1 MSVQSVWTA
10 GWSLPRE
17 ILSHVSRRD
26 ECLYSQCEQQDGV
39 CLVRYYPMNNRA
51 WWMSVQ
57 SVRIAWWSLPR
68 EILSHVSGRDECLYS
83 QCEQQD
89 GVCLVRYY
97 PMSLRAWWMS
107 VQSVWTAGWS
117 LPREILSHVRAWGL
131 QPCTGRALL
140 RHKHVRI
147 NTPFSPV
154 ILPPL
159 LLLIVTD
166 AKDHVDDVCLWFL
179 SMDWPS
185 PSSPTEILSALIR
198 QTYNTSF
205 PRYSH
210 VFRSV
215 LLSSSISS
223 LCWLPVLSCV

>member
-10 GWSLPRE
+10 GWNL
-17 ILSHVSRRD
+17 
-26 ECLYSQCEQQDGV
+26 
-39 CLVRYYPMNNRA
+39 A
-51 WWMSVQ
+51 
-57 SVRIAWWSLPR
+57 R

-89 GVCLVRYY
+89 GVCFVRYY
-97 PMSLRAWWMS
+97 PMSPGVMNICTVSANSRMEFASWDIIPCL
-107 VQSVWTAGWS
+107 
-117 LPREILSHVRAWGL
+117 RAWGL

-140 RHKHVRI
+140 CHEHVRI

-179 SMDWPS
+179 CTDWPS
-185 PSSPTEILSALIR
+185 PSSPTEILSGLIR

-205 PRYSH
+205 PKGI
-210 VFRSV
+210 VTFSV
-215 LLSSSISS
+215 PCCCLHPSQVSACCPFQVVCKLSF
-223 LCWLPVLSCV
+223 V